1 METREPF
8 FPFTIPPPSFRRLR
22 RLFREIAGSCS
33 RHFPPGYDS
42 HTLEVRTGPDR
53 FADRI
58 CVLHL
63 PLIST
68 LIAGLSLPSPYAVE
82 RWNLSYCEVFRR
94 MMLLLNL
101 VVFTMCLIGIL
112 FIAAYNT

>member
-1 METREPF
+1 MHSHVHRQGLPSD
-8 FPFTIPPPSFRRLR
+8 PSIPYLR
-22 RLFREIAGSCS
+22 I
-33 RHFPPGYDS
+33 
-42 HTLEVRTGPDR
+42 
-53 FADRI
+53 
-58 CVLHL
+58 
-63 PLIST
+63 
-68 LIAGLSLPSPYAVE
+68 LSLPSSYAVE

>member
-1 METREPF
+1 MRSAELWIIASNSLLFLLAAVSVIFLPD
-8 FPFTIPPPSFRRLR
+8 TIAIHWRF
-22 RLFREIAGSCS
+22 
-33 RHFPPGYDS
+33 D
-42 HTLEVRTGPDR
+42 TGPDR

-63 PLIST
+63 PLISA
-68 LIAGLSLPSPYAVE
+68 LIAGLSLPSSYAVE

>member
-1 METREPF
+1 LQGPVPVIF
-8 FPFTIPPPSFRRLR
+8 LPDTIAIHWRF
-22 RLFREIAGSCS
+22 
-33 RHFPPGYDS
+33 D
-42 HTLEVRTGPDR
+42 TGPDR

-68 LIAGLSLPSPYAVE
+68 LIAGLSLPSSYAVE